1 MGDYT
6 EISVYMAYYSPFRAI
21 MGRYR
26 DIEVD
31 SVELVGYH
39 GDIGSK
45 VEHLYKVH
53 PNVSVYSVVEGLY
66 WVYMVSSSISMG

>member
-21 MGRYR
+21 LGRCR

-39 GDIGSK
+39 GILGVKWNTYIGCTLK
-45 VEHLYKVH
+45 
-53 PNVSVYSVVEGLY
+53 
-66 WVYMVSSSISMG
+66 

>member
-53 PNVSVYSVVEGLY
+53 P
-66 WVYMVSSSISMG
+66 